1 MLLLRGK
8 LFKVRHRGNSDDNI
22 CRLTWRVDLP
32 FWVWNWCNISRV
44 RTTGTIAISML
55 ISLKRNQVCL
65 CLALLCSL
73 STGTLVARV
82 AHGHH
87 SFTAEFVADKTATL
101 TGTVTQVWFKNPHVR
116 YLFTVKGKDGEE
128 ESWDAR
134 GSPVVWLARK
144 GWTKDT
150 IKVGDTVE
158 MYGYLGRDGIKMLS
172 IMTITLADG
181 TVLVDKVP
189 E

>member
-1 MLLLRGK
+1 MAI
-8 LFKVRHRGNSDDNI
+8 LFADWYKI
-22 CRLTWRVDLP
+22 CEFTM
-32 FWVWNWCNISRV
+32 F
-44 RTTGTIAISML
+44 RTVTINTMHTM
-55 ISLKRNQVCL
+55 KRNRGAL
-65 CLALLCSL
+65 RLALLSL
-73 STGTLVARV
+73 LTIGMLLMRAAYS
-82 AHGHH
+82 HH

-101 TGTVTQVWFKNPHVR
+101 KGTITQVWFRNPHVR
-116 YLFTVKGKDGEE
+116 YLMLVENEDGVE

-144 GWTKDT
+144 GWKKDT
-150 IKVGDTVE
+150 IQVGDVVE

>member
-1 MLLLRGK
+1 MLAMKKNRAALR
-8 LFKVRHRGNSDDNI
+8 
-22 CRLTWRVDLP
+22 
-32 FWVWNWCNISRV
+32 
-44 RTTGTIAISML
+44 
-55 ISLKRNQVCL
+55 
-65 CLALLCSL
+65 LALLGL
-73 STGTLVARV
+73 LAIGTLLSRV
-82 AHGHH
+82 THSHH

-101 TGTVTQVWFKNPHVR
+101 KGTITQVWFRNPHVR
-116 YLFTVKGKDGEE
+116 YLMVVENEDGEE
-128 ESWDAR
+128 ETWDAR

-144 GWTKDT
+144 GWKKDT
-150 IKVGDTVE
+150 IQVGDIVE